1 MQLFVETE
9 NIARK
14 LGLLINQGKIKYMI
28 VELKSTLKNIMGQLA
43 IKDDTF

>member
-14 LGLLINQGKIKYMI
+14 LGLPINQGKIKYMI
-28 VELKSTLKNIMGQLA
+28 VELKSTLKKYYGTISN
-43 IKDDTF
+43 KR